1 MFRLFPRMFGK
12 VFLSF
17 WASSL
22 LVLIAVG
29 VVNAA
34 LGTRPLLRVWLANS
48 LTWYGQTAVELYEH
62 GGPSALNN
70 YLTDIQA
77 SGIDGALLGP
87 DGALL
92 GSHKVPA
99 TTDTVLARER
109 LSRRNENDIQTWT
122 SAIPIPGNRGEY
134 IFVALEHPR
143 RRARIA
149 FQPAALLARM
159 VAGLG
164 VASLL
169 CLLMARYLTRPIR
182 SLQGVARRIAAGDLK
197 ARAAPVMG
205 PRDDELGE
213 LAIDFDR
220 MADRVQTLIE
230 RQQTLL
236 RDISHEFRSPL
247 ARLTLS
253 AELVKRGDTDAAS
266 RMEGDLRRLEA
277 LISELLTLSRMEAS
291 DRNSRRDRID
301 LSGMVRRILEDAAFE
316 GRPEQKTL
324 VQTGA
329 NEVMMQ
335 GDANLLERCIE
346 NVVRNAIQHTPQ
358 HTGIEVNVTLSDETP
373 AGQVATIRVIDEGEG
388 VPEHALPHLFE
399 PFFRVS
405 ASREQSGRGA
415 GLGLSIS
422 QRIVELHGGAMEAC
436 NRAEGGLE
444 VTMRF
449 PVVQGWGSNVGPA
462 SRM

>member
-1 MFRLFPRMFGK
+1 MSKIPSRLFPRMFGK

-29 VVNAA
+29 IVNAA
-34 LGTRPLLRVWLANS
+34 LGTRPLLRVWMANS

-62 GGPSALNN
+62 GGPSTLNN

-77 SGIDGALLGP
+77 SGIEGALLGP

-92 GSHKVPA
+92 GVHNVPMA
-99 TTDTVLARER
+99 ADAVLARER
-109 LSRRNENDIQTWT
+109 LSRQNENDIQTWT
-122 SAIPIPGNRGEY
+122 SAVPIHGSQGEY
-134 IFVALEHPR
+134 VFVALEHPR

-149 FQPAALLARM
+149 FQPTALLARM
-159 VAGLG
+159 AAGLG
-164 VASLL
+164 VAGLL
-169 CLLMARYLTRPIR
+169 CFLMARYLTRPIR
-182 SLQGVARRIAAGDLK
+182 TLQSVARRFAAGDLR

-205 PRDDELGE
+205 RQDDELGE

-247 ARLTLS
+247 ARLALS
-253 AELVKRGDTDAAS
+253 AELVKRGDTNAAS
-266 RMEGDLRRLEA
+266 RMESDLQRLEA
-277 LISELLTLSRMEAS
+277 LITELLTLSRMEAS
-291 DRNSRRDRID
+291 HHSSRKDRVD
-301 LSGMVRRILEDAAFE
+301 LSSMVRRILEDAAFE
-316 GRPEQKTL
+316 GRPEHKTF

-329 NEVMMQ
+329 NGVVIH

-346 NVVRNAIQHTPQ
+346 NVVRNALQHTPQ
-358 HTGIEVNVTLSDETP
+358 HTGIEVNVTLSSETS
-373 AGQVATIRVIDEGEG
+373 AGQVATIRVVDEGEG

-399 PFFRVS
+399 PFYRVS
-405 ASREQSGRGA
+405 ASREQGGRGA

-422 QRIVELHGGAMEAC
+422 QRIVELHGGAIEAS
-436 NRAEGGLE
+436 NRADGGLE
-444 VTMRF
+444 VTMHF
-449 PVVQGWGSNVGPA
+449 PAPQS
-462 SRM
+462 

>member
-1 MFRLFPRMFGK
+1 MVRVFPRIFGK

-29 VVNAA
+29 AVNAA

-62 GGPSALNN
+62 GGPSTLNN
-70 YLTDIQA
+70 YLTDIQG
-77 SGIDGALLGP
+77 SGIEGALLGP

-92 GSHKVPA
+92 GSHGVPA
-99 TTDTVLARER
+99 ATDAVLARER

-122 SAIPIPGNRGEY
+122 SAIPIRGNRGEY
-134 IFVALEHPR
+134 VFVALEHPR
-143 RRARIA
+143 RRVRIA
-149 FQPAALLARM
+149 FQPAALLARIA
-159 VAGLG
+159 AGLV

-169 CLLMARYLTRPIR
+169 CFLMAHYLTRPIR
-182 SLQGVARRIAAGDLK
+182 TLQGVARRFAAGDLK
-197 ARAAPVMG
+197 ARATPVML
-205 PRDDELGE
+205 PREDELGE

-236 RDISHEFRSPL
+236 RDISHELRSPL

-253 AELVKRGDTDAAS
+253 AELVRRGDTDAAS
-266 RMEGDLRRLEA
+266 RMEGDLQRLEA

-291 DRNSRRDRID
+291 DRNSRKDRID
-301 LSGMVRRILEDAAFE
+301 LSSMVRRILEDAAFE

-329 NEVMMQ
+329 DEVMVQ

-346 NVVRNAIQHTPQ
+346 NVVRNAIQHTPR
-358 HTGIEVNVTLSDETP
+358 HTGIEVNVTLSGETP
-373 AGQVATIRVIDEGEG
+373 TGQVATIRVIDEGEG

-436 NRAEGGLE
+436 NRLEGGLE

-449 PVVQGWGSNVGPA
+449 PVVQG
-462 SRM
+462 